1 MPATCEQPAREC
13 DVVATGTIDRGDY
26 GMGRWNFALSSE
38 VRFNLRVR
46 VRGEDGA

>member
-1 MPATCEQPAREC
+1 
-13 DVVATGTIDRGDY
+13 
-26 GMGRWNFALSSE
+26 MGRWDFALSSE